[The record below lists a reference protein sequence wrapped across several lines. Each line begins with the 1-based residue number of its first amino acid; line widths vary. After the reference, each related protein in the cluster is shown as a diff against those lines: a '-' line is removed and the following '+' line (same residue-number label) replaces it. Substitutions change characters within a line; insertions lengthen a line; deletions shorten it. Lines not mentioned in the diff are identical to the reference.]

1 MDRRRALALALI
13 EFDRESN
20 RQENIS
26 VWVHDI
32 LKERKRHG
40 EYHHLVQ
47 ELRLDDGRFK
57 AYFRMSRQD
66 FDNLLSIVGPTIT
79 KQDTNYRDSIGPAE
93 RLSICIRYLA
103 TGDSYR
109 SIAFSYRVGFSTVVD
124 IVPEVCEALWSC
136 LVQDYMPFPKGE
148 KWRAIAEDFAMI
160 CGFPNCVVAIDGKH
174 VVIQAP
180 ANSGSI
186 YYNYKGSYSIVLLA
200 MVDAR
205 YRFLMVDVGAY
216 GKTSNGGTLS
226 LSAFGRALRNN
237 TLGLPSDK
245 PLPGTDRAMPYVFVA
260 DEAFPLCANMS
271 GSIWPQ
277 NKGSSINACPQPE
290 IVECAFGILGS
301 QWRVYRRSLGVSPET
316 AEKVVKATCILH
328 NYIRGHSEEE
338 DPSTLSFMPPE
349 SSPGMQCVGQV
360 GSNRASHHISPPLLA
375 EQAGRM
381 SRTKVKSVIL
391 YIPYIVYV

>member
-20 RQENIS
+20 RQENRYI
-26 VWVHDI
+26 WVHNI

-47 ELRLDDGRFK
+47 ELRLNDGRFK

-109 SIAFSYRVGFSTVVD
+109 SIAFSYRVGFSTVVG
-124 IVPEVCEALWSC
+124 IVQEVCEALWSC

-160 CGFPNCVVAIDGKH
+160 CGFPNCVGAIDGKH
-174 VVIQAP
+174 IVIQAP
-180 ANSGSI
+180 ANSGSM

-216 GKTSNGGTLS
+216 GKSSDGGTLS
-226 LSAFGRALRNN
+226 LSANMMRPYP
-237 TLGLPSDK
+237 GLNLAPEQ
-245 PLPGTDRAMPYVFVA
+245 RVFNYRLSTA
-260 DEAFPLCANMS
+260 RRM
-271 GSIWPQ
+271 
-277 NKGSSINACPQPE
+277 
-290 IVECAFGILGS
+290 VECAFGILAS

-316 AEKVVKATCILH
+316 AKKVVKATCILH

-360 GSNRASHHISPPLLA
+360 GSNRFASYFSSPI
-375 EQAGRM
+375 GRA
-381 SRTKVKSVIL
+381 SWQNVQNES
-391 YIPYIVYV
+391 